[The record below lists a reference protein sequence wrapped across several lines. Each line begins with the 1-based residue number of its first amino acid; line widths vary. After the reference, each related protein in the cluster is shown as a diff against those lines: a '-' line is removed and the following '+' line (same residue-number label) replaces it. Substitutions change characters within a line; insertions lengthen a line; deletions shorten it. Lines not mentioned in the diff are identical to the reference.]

1 MSRSTAAALPFG
13 LTEEQQT
20 VSGMVREF
28 ADSEIAPHALDW
40 DANQHFPV
48 DVIKRSAD
56 LGMGGIY
63 VTEEAGGTGMGRM
76 DAALIFEAMS
86 TACPS
91 VAAYIS
97 IHNMVAWMIDKYGN
111 AEQKDKYLSPLVSMD
126 HLGSY
131 CLTEPNAGSDAA
143 ALRTSARE
151 DGDAY
156 VLNGVKQFISGAGT
170 SDTYLVM
177 ARSGQD
183 GSRGISAFILEK
195 GMEGLSFGPDE
206 QKMGWRAQPTRQVI
220 MENVRVPKEN
230 LLGEPGQ
237 GFKIAMS
244 GLDGG
249 RLNIGACSLGGGQS
263 ALEKTI
269 DYMGERQA
277 FGTELSAFQAL
288 RFDVA
293 EMQTKL
299 EAARSLLWRAAGAYD
314 TGDPNTSLLSAM
326 AKLTAT
332 DSGFDVANRA
342 LQLHGGYGY
351 LTEYGIEKLVRDLRV
366 HQILEGTN
374 EIMRVII
381 SRKSTGVG

>member
-20 VSGMVREF
+20 ISGMVREF
-28 ADSEIAPHALDW
+28 ADSEIAPHALEW
-40 DANQHFPV
+40 DAEHHFPV
-48 DVIKRSAD
+48 DVIKKSAD

-63 VTEEAGGTGMGRM
+63 VSEEAGGTGMGRM

-97 IHNMVAWMIDKYGN
+97 IHNMVAWMIDKYGDDS
-111 AEQKDKYLSPLVSMD
+111 QKSKYLAPLVAME

-151 DGDAY
+151 DGDSY

-170 SDTYLVM
+170 SETYLVM
-177 ARSGQD
+177 ARTGQD

-195 GMEGLSFGPDE
+195 GMEGLSFGPNE

-263 ALEKTI
+263 ALEKAI

-288 RFDVA
+288 RFEVA

-299 EAARSLLWRAAGAYD
+299 EAARSLLWRAANAYD
-314 TGDPNTSLLSAM
+314 AGDPNTSLLSAM

>member
-1 MSRSTAAALPFG
+1 MSRSTVTALPFG

-20 VSGMVREF
+20 ISAMVRDF
-28 ADSEIAPHALDW
+28 ADTEIAPYALDW
-40 DANQHFPV
+40 DADHHFPV
-48 DVIKRSAD
+48 DVIRKSAE

-63 VTEEAGGTGMGRM
+63 VREESGGTGMGRM

-86 TACPS
+86 TGCPS

-111 AEQKDKYLSPLVSMD
+111 EEQKEKYLLPLVSME

-131 CLTEPNAGSDAA
+131 CLTEPNAGSDAG

-151 DGDAY
+151 DGDHF
-156 VLNGVKQFISGAGT
+156 VLNGVKQFISGAGST
-170 SDTYLVM
+170 DTYLVM
-177 ARSGQD
+177 ARTGQD
-183 GSRGISAFILEK
+183 GARGISAFILEK
-195 GMEGLSFGPDE
+195 GMEGLSFGANE

-230 LLGEPGQ
+230 MLGDLGQ

-263 ALEKTI
+263 ALEKAI

-277 FGTELSAFQAL
+277 FGTELTGFQAL
-288 RFDVA
+288 RFEVA

-299 EAARSLLWRAAGAYD
+299 EAARALLWRAANAYD
-314 TGDPNTSLLSAM
+314 AGDPNTSLLSAM

-332 DSGFDVANRA
+332 DTGFDVANRA